1 MVKPMTPIKPMQL
14 EDFPWLSEDILTVD
28 CIDDPKG
35 FKKGEIRLYQ
45 SGSHWYVTQD
55 ANTKRVEFKKDI
67 SSLETLGR
75 RRETLWVY
83 LKRDHNTLYL
93 QYLSVIERIEL
104 DLQIG
109 VTEKIAEDLYNK
121 KAIDQA
127 NITKACEW
135 LMATFLLPTD
145 GKHRLII
152 AYFDNATTKATTKQF
167 LAIGNGWQINISRD
181 DQQVSVKSL
190 TRVSKERPALSLI
203 EGKLEFY
210 DAGIA
215 QRLLDPAQQ
224 ALLGDAL
231 RDHGSYLALWKLYSD
246 REWERANQQASELGA
261 LRFISR
267 KARDGEKL
275 EWQFFPESAE
285 KFAEFRE
292 KWKTL
297 ELSGANQVEISKDSP
312 DWGVTELDSPGS
324 SNAYDPTVFRGQLF
338 FERDGTITV
347 SPDEQRKN
355 KSPPDTGY
363 ISYSLA
369 GEKAVRRR
377 REQAKEAID
386 KGRGLPQLAHLLHG
400 VTVPVA
406 PYKKLKA
413 LTNYAKQSF
422 KGKPTERQVQA
433 LDVALNTPDIALIIG
448 PPGTGKTQV
457 IAALQRRLA
466 EENNGEQIQHQVL
479 ISSYQHDAVD
489 NALNRSDV
497 YGLPAIKVGGRA
509 NRNNDTPPITFWCDQ
524 RREQMAKAL
533 DKLHREEPHVA
544 LLAELQG
551 LFHELKLSS
560 MAPSVRYQQLGR
572 ISGILEQL
580 EVMNIRLPSDIRHDW
595 ATYTKPRQADM
606 HVESRN
612 ADVEL
617 LRRVRALRVTPIS
630 FADDGTERAY
640 DLVSFLQRKKMKLEL
655 EEQGLLNTA
664 ADQSI
669 LADESYAQ
677 LRTLK
682 NTLLDRF
689 IADYRPPE
697 IRNHLEVEGV
707 AILRR
712 MEDSLRERTAISRK
726 GIAAVVS
733 RYYEALAY
741 SPKETERAVK
751 AYSAIVG
758 ATCQQSAG
766 EQMSNLKSLS
776 GLETSTGIQFE
787 TVVIDEAARANPLD
801 LFVPMAMARRRIVLV
816 GDDRQLPHLLEPEVE
831 KEIVE
836 QHELTER
843 QSQALKQSLFERLRQ
858 QFVEM
863 EKKDGIRRVVMLDT
877 QFRMHPL
884 LGDFISQ
891 NFYESEGMGVLKSGR
906 PAEDFVHQLPGYA
919 GKVAAW
925 IDVPL
930 DDGGESRHKTSR
942 IREAEAEVIAR
953 EAKRLLDA
961 AGDAASIGVITFYS
975 AQRDLILEKL
985 ARLGVVE
992 NGEITPEYSRNR
1004 HGEERLRVGTVDAF
1018 QGKEFDVVLLSIVR
1032 ASKKVIPTNT
1042 ETEKREAALN
1052 SKYGH
1057 LRLSN
1062 RINVAMSRQRNL
1074 LITVGAIAMAN
1085 TQEAK
1090 EAVPALHN
1098 FLTLCGGQH
1107 GCIR

>member
-14 EDFPWLSEDILTVD
+14 EDFPWLSEDILTVE
-28 CIDDPKG
+28 CVDDPKG

-45 SGSHWYVTQD
+45 SGSHWYVTQGT
-55 ANTKRVEFKKDI
+55 NTKRVEFKQEV
-67 SSLETLGR
+67 SLLETLGR

-93 QYLSVIERIEL
+93 QYLSVIERVEL

-109 VTEKIAEDLYNK
+109 VTEKIAEDLYK
-121 KAIDQA
+121 KKEIDQA
-127 NITKACEW
+127 DITKACEW
-135 LMATFLLPTD
+135 LTAMFLLPTEN
-145 GKHRLII
+145 KHRLVI
-152 AYFDNATTKATTKQF
+152 AYFDNANTKQF
-167 LAIGNGWQINISRD
+167 LAIGNGWLINISRE
-181 DQQVSVKSL
+181 DQQVLVKNL
-190 TRVSKERPALSLI
+190 TRISKERPTLSLI

-215 QRLLDPAQQ
+215 QRLLDPTQQ
-224 ALLGDAL
+224 ALLNDAL
-231 RDHGSYLALWKLYSD
+231 RNNVSYLELWKLYSD
-246 REWERANQQASELGA
+246 REWERANQKASELGA
-261 LRFISR
+261 LRFTHR

-275 EWQFFPESAE
+275 EWQFFPESTE
-285 KFAEFRE
+285 KLIEFQE
-292 KWKTL
+292 KWKIL
-297 ELSGANQVEISKDSP
+297 ELNGANQVEVSVRPPTWIT
-312 DWGVTELDSPGS
+312 TEPLLAESLNTD
-324 SNAYDPTVFRGQLF
+324 NLNVFRGQLF

-347 SPDEQRKN
+347 YPDDQRKN
-355 KSPPDTGY
+355 KAPPDKGY

-369 GEKAVRRR
+369 GEFVVRRR

-386 KGRGLPQLAHLLHG
+386 KGRGLPQLTHLLHG
-400 VTVPVA
+400 VTVPIVS
-406 PYKKLKA
+406 YKKLKA
-413 LTNYAKQSF
+413 LTTYAKESF
-422 KGKPTERQVQA
+422 KGKPTERQAQA
-433 LDVALNTPDIALIIG
+433 LDIALNTPDIALIIG

-466 EENNGEQIQHQVL
+466 EENNGEKIQHQVL

-560 MAPSVRYQQLGR
+560 MAPSVRYQQFGR

-612 ADVEL
+612 TDVEL

-630 FADDGTERAY
+630 FADDGAERAY
-640 DLVSFLQRKKMKLEL
+640 DLVSLLQRRKMKLAS
-655 EEQGLLNTA
+655 EEQALLHTA
-664 ADQSI
+664 ADQPI
-669 LADESYAQ
+669 LADEFYAQ

-689 IADYRPPE
+689 IPDYRPPE
-697 IRNHLEVEGV
+697 IRNHLEAAGV

-712 MEDSLRERTAISRK
+712 MENSLRERTTTSRK

-766 EQMSNLKSLS
+766 EQMKGLKLLSNLDNSM
-776 GLETSTGIQFE
+776 GIQFE

-831 KEIVE
+831 KEIAE
-836 QHELTER
+836 QHDLTER
-843 QSQALKQSLFERLRQ
+843 QREALKQSLFERLRQ
-858 QFVEM
+858 QFLAM
-863 EKKDGIRRVVMLDT
+863 EKQDGIRRVVMLDT
-877 QFRMHPL
+877 QFRMHPR

-891 NFYESEGMGVLKSGR
+891 NFYESEGMDTIKSGR

-930 DDGGESRHKTSR
+930 DEGCESRRKSSR

-961 AGDAASIGVITFYS
+961 AGDSASIGVITFYS

-1004 HGEERLRVGTVDAF
+1004 HGDERLRVGTVDAF

-1032 ASKKVIPTNT
+1032 ASKKVIPTNA
-1042 ETEKREAALN
+1042 ETEKHEAALN

-1062 RINVAMSRQRNL
+1062 RMNVAMSRQRNL

-1085 TQEAK
+1085 TAEAK